1 MHGNVFTEIS
11 LIIAIGAAISLVMR
25 LIKQPLIIGY
35 IITGLLVGPSFL
47 NLIKNSETID
57 VFASIGV
64 ALLLFIVGLGLN
76 PKVIKE
82 IGKVA
87 GITAFAQIAITS
99 IFGYIFGQFVGFTKT
114 ESLLLG
120 LALSFSSTIIVL
132 KLLSDKKELTR
143 LNGKIAIG
151 ILLIEDIIATLS
163 LIFISAR
170 ADGTFSVNALL
181 FLAVKGILL
190 LAMLI
195 LISNLLLQKMNN
207 FIASNQELLFLFAIG
222 WGFGVASI
230 FLQIGFSIEIGA
242 LFAGISLSALPYAQ
256 EVSSRLRPLRDFF
269 IILFFI
275 SLGSGLSLAS
285 AGENI
290 LLAIILSVL
299 VLIGK
304 PLVFMIV
311 MGLNGYTKSTSFK
324 VSNYLSQISEFSLI
338 ILVLGFQNGLIRE
351 SIISLVTMVALIT
364 IAVSTYTITYNNQIY
379 AFLENRL
386 SLFER
391 RITKKD
397 EKRAINYDMILF
409 GYKKGGQEFIRTMK
423 SINKKFIVVDY
434 DPDVIDT
441 LEQQNIP
448 YAYGDVSD
456 PELLEEL
463 NLGHAKSIVSTIT
476 DFNTND
482 FLAKWVDKVNPSAVF
497 ICTADSAQEASD
509 LYQSGADYV
518 MLPHFVGSEKM
529 SSFIR
534 KNGFSKSEF
543 YKFREKHLQYLET
556 HYS

>member
-1 MHGNVFTEIS
+1 MHSNVFTEIS
-11 LIIAIGAAISLVMR
+11 VIIAIGAAISLVMR
-25 LIKQPLIIGY
+25 LVKQPLIIGY

-47 NLIKNSETID
+47 NLIKNSDTID

-76 PKVIKE
+76 PRVIKE

-87 GITAFAQIAITS
+87 GITAFAQITITS
-99 IFGYIFGQFVGFTKT
+99 LLGYVFGQFVGFSKT

-143 LNGKIAIG
+143 LNGKIAVG
-151 ILLIEDIIATLS
+151 ILLIEDIVATLS

-170 ADGTFSVNALL
+170 ADGSFSVNALL

-190 LAMLI
+190 LAI
-195 LISNLLLQKMNN
+195 LIVISNFVLQKMNN

-285 AGENI
+285 ASENI

-304 PLVFMIV
+304 PFVFMLV

-338 ILVLGFQNGLIRE
+338 ILILGFQNGLVRE

-379 AFLENRL
+379 AFLEKRL

-397 EKRAINYDMILF
+397 EKRAVNYDMILF

-441 LEQQNIP
+441 LERQNIP

-482 FLAKWVDKVNPSAVF
+482 FLAKWVDKINPSAVF

-518 MLPHFVGSEKM
+518 MLPPFCW
-529 SSFIR
+529 
-534 KNGFSKSEF
+534 
-543 YKFREKHLQYLET
+543 
-556 HYS
+556 